1 LGDKVTPL
9 QVYKEM
15 GKPTLISVIPCKL
28 LLSTILCGQK
38 IIDFIAEQNEKLV
51 KYYCIVY

>member
-1 LGDKVTPL
+1 
-9 QVYKEM
+9 M